1 MVCRD
6 PPEHDADHGEADEGG
21 SFASVT
27 FEVLGETTAV
37 ANLGEGSFDDPA
49 LGQDNK
55 AVEIGALD
63 DVQPPRTGLGDG
75 LGHFRPLVA
84 AISVDALD
92 EGEGAASLSQ
102 HDSGA
107 VTVLNI
113 GGMNDYD
120 QQEAKGVD
128 EDVALA
134 PFDLLARVVTRGIER
149 GPPFT
154 APLALC
160 ASMMA
165 TLGLASR
172 PACSRAATYSAW

>member
-27 FEVLGETTAV
+27 FEVLGESTAV
-37 ANLGEGSFDDPA
+37 ADPGEGPFDDPA

-55 AVEIGALD
+55 AVQIGALD
-63 DVQPPRTGLGDG
+63 DVQPPRTGLGDH

-84 AISVDALD
+84 AISIDALD
-92 EGEGAASLSQ
+92 EGEGAAGLPQ

-113 GGMNDYD
+113 GGMNDHV
-120 QQEAKGVD
+120 QEEAKGID

-134 PFDLLARVVTRGIER
+134 PFDLLARVVARGVER
-149 GPPFT
+149 GPPLWNGP
-154 APLALC
+154 PL
-160 ASMMA
+160 SSTMS
-165 TLGLASR
+165 G
-172 PACSRAATYSAW
+172 

>member
-1 MVCRD
+1 V
-6 PPEHDADHGEADEGG
+6 
-21 SFASVT
+21 
-27 FEVLGETTAV
+27 
-37 ANLGEGSFDDPA
+37 
-49 LGQDNK
+49 Q
-55 AVEIGALD
+55 IGALD
-63 DVQPPRTGLGDG
+63 DVQPPRTGLGDS

-84 AISVDALD
+84 TISVDALD

-113 GGMNDYD
+113 GGMNDHV
-120 QQEAKGVD
+120 QEEAKGID

-134 PFDLLARVVTRGIER
+134 PFDLLACVVARGIER

-154 APLALC
+154 APLALW

-165 TLGLASR
+165 TLGLAFR
-172 PACSRAATYSAW
+172 PACSRAAT